1 MTYNYVFDVDG
12 TLTPSRG
19 KMDETFKDFF
29 IEFSKQN
36 EVYLVTG
43 SDHLKTVEQVG
54 AEVTE
59 AVNAVYN
66 CSGNNVWSKGQEII
80 KSDWSIDDEVFEWLG
95 QKLQASD
102 FPFRSGNHIEER
114 IGLVNFSIIGRNCTM
129 GERKMYVR
137 YDNDTNERQLIA
149 DEFNDKFFHKK
160 LVAQVAGE
168 TGLDIIERGSDKG
181 QIVKYIKEP
190 IYFFGDKMQ
199 RGGNDYP
206 LRIMLGKESEW
217 QEVTSWKD
225 TFEILKKTVY
235 N

>member
-1 MTYNYVFDVDG
+1 MINWVFDVDG

-29 IEFSKQN
+29 IEFASHQ

-43 SDHLKTVEQVG
+43 SDHAKTVEQVG

-80 KSDWSIDDEVFEWLG
+80 KSDWSIDDEVFDWLG
-95 QKLQASD
+95 QQLQASG
-102 FPFRSGNHIEER
+102 FSLRTGNHIEER
-114 IGLVNFSIIGRNCTM
+114 IGLVNFSVVGRNATI
-129 GERKMYVR
+129 GERKLYVE
-137 YDNDTNERQLIA
+137 YDNDCDERSSIAEAFNE
-149 DEFNDKFFHKK
+149 KFFHKK

-168 TGLDIIERGSDKG
+168 TGLDIMEIGCDKG
-181 QIVKYIKEP
+181 QIVNYIQEP

-206 LRIMLGKESEW
+206 LRIMLGKNSKWEEVDNW
-217 QEVTSWKD
+217 QQ
-225 TFEILKKTVY
+225 TFSILKKTVY

>member
-1 MTYNYVFDVDG
+1 MINWVFDVDG

-29 IEFSKQN
+29 IEFAKHQ

-54 AEVTE
+54 VEVTE

-80 KSDWSIDDEVFEWLG
+80 KSDWKIDDEVFDWLG
-95 QKLQASD
+95 KKLQASD

-137 YDNDTNERQLIA
+137 YDNDTNERQLLA

-168 TGLDIIERGSDKG
+168 TGLDIMEIGCDKG
-181 QIVKYIKEP
+181 QIVNYIQQP

-206 LRIMLGKESEW
+206 LRIMLGKDSKWEEVDNW
-217 QEVTSWKD
+217 QQ
-225 TFEILKKTVY
+225 TFSILKKTVY